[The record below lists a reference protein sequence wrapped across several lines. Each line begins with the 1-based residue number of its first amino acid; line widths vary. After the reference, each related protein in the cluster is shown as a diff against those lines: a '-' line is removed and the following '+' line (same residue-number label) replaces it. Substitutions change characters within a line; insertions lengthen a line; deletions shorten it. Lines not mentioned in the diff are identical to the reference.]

1 MSAVSES
8 PDTQGVDGKGA
19 DRKGNEPPTSAEDM
33 WAQRRGKNLAI
44 LWTIVALAVLF
55 FVITILRMS

>member
-8 PDTQGVDGKGA
+8 PETKGVDGKGA
-19 DRKGNEPPTSAEDM
+19 DSKGNESPTSAEDM

>member
-1 MSAVSES
+1 MTTVSETPETKAAES
-8 PDTQGVDGKGA
+8 DGQKT
-19 DRKGNEPPTSAEDM
+19 PTGAEDI

-44 LWTIVALAVLF
+44 LWSIVALAVLF

>member
-1 MSAVSES
+1 MSVLSET
-8 PDTQGVDGKGA
+8 PDSNGK
-19 DRKGNEPPTSAEDM
+19 EPPKSAEDM